1 MSPPE
6 TETPGEKG
14 NRRGCT
20 IRIGL
25 MRCPQSAFLRNLQRS
40 NPALPQGFLLQ
51 EPQAKPAEAMA
62 LPITTA
68 SPDPAKNSLPI
79 SSPISF
85 VAKRKSLN
93 QLNRWLHD
101 TTFPS
106 AEATWLHFQTLL
118 LCEQMSR
125 SILYGF
131 ATRSSKEIRP
141 ASQLAIR
148 LRSPEDTTPYS
159 GHNAAIIH
167 LPKSVT
173 EHPFFSPS

>member
-1 MSPPE
+1 
-6 TETPGEKG
+6 
-14 NRRGCT
+14 
-20 IRIGL
+20 
-25 MRCPQSAFLRNLQRS
+25 MRCPQSAFLRNLQKS

-93 QLNRWLHD
+93 QLSRWLHD
-101 TTFPS
+101 TTLPS

-125 SILYGF
+125 SILHGF
-131 ATRSSKEIRP
+131 ATRSAKEIRP
-141 ASQLAIR
+141 ASQR
-148 LRSPEDTTPYS
+148 HDS
-159 GHNAAIIH
+159 AAGDSQSARRAVKDAVAR
-167 LPKSVT
+167 PQQSFVGR
-173 EHPFFSPS
+173 PP